1 VTTKRSLVVAAVLA
15 IAASVGGWAQERPT
29 GVKVADAVEVTAT
42 VEAIDLAQRLVTV
55 RGPWRDRSVT
65 VRVGSE
71 VPDLDKLNIGDRVAV
86 THNAAIVAEIK
97 RPGTAARAA
106 RGGPSAES
114 GERTV
119 VVVVDSVDPAE
130 NTVSFTRDGQ
140 MRTAVVEDLDA
151 QAFIKT
157 LEKGDEI
164 ELNYF
169 EAFATTL
176 KRVP

>member
-1 VTTKRSLVVAAVLA
+1 M
-15 IAASVGGWAQERPT
+15 
-29 GVKVADAVEVTAT
+29 
-42 VEAIDLAQRLVTV
+42 
-55 RGPWRDRSVT
+55 
-65 VRVGSE
+65 
-71 VPDLDKLNIGDRVAV
+71 
-86 THNAAIVAEIK
+86 AEIK

-114 GERTV
+114 GGRTV

-130 NTVSFTRDGQ
+130 NTVSFMRDGQ
-140 MRTAVVEDLDA
+140 MRTAVVEDPDA

>member
-1 VTTKRSLVVAAVLA
+1 VTTKLNSVLATVLA
-15 IAASVGGWAQERPT
+15 IAASAGGWAQERPT
-29 GVKVADAVEVTAT
+29 GVKVADKVEVTAT
-42 VEAIDLAQRLVTV
+42 VEAVDLAQRLVTV
-55 RGPWRDRSVT
+55 SGPWKDRSVT

-71 VPDLDKLNIGDRVAV
+71 VPDLDKLAIGDRVAV

-106 RGGPSAES
+106 RRGPSAES

-119 VVVVDSVDPAE
+119 VVVVDSVDPDE

-140 MRTAVVEDLDA
+140 MRTAVVEDPDA

-157 LEKGDEI
+157 LRKGDEI